1 MCNKCRASKP
11 LDAYEKSSAH
21 GWRRTCKECRRQDK
35 LKPEA
40 RKRAETRQR
49 LNAKGTKRCSGCSR
63 VLPHSEFHAR
73 VANWDGLQS
82 KCKTCVAVYGKAY
95 HERNRE
101 RDRERNARWYR
112 DNADHMRRYR
122 KAYYRLNKE
131 KVRGKYAG
139 WREDNREHLLAYYR
153 QYNAEHSEEHSAYNR
168 SPARRQKQRAHQAA
182 NKERYQRAHREY
194 AQSEHG
200 RAVRASIQRRREAK
214 KKGLQTG
221 FTVAQWDY
229 AVSYFDRCCAY
240 CGEHTETLQQEHYI
254 PIARGGG
261 YVVDNIVPACKRCNV
276 RKGVSLPAEWMA
288 QQAFVAQGTAK
299 RILTYFASLSHT

>member
-1 MCNKCRASKP
+1 MPKARNGVAGAVVFCLIASFMP
-11 LDAYEKSSAH
+11 ALPIGTAFSQSARH
-21 GWRRTCKECRRQDK
+21 VLRYMGRLIMSGIARETVKEMQDGIAITRTTCADI
-35 LKPEA
+35 A
-40 RKRAETRQR
+40 RHTIGSTKKRLGEST
-49 LNAKGTKRCSGCSR
+49 LG
-63 VLPHSEFHAR
+63 
-73 VANWDGLQS
+73 
-82 KCKTCVAVYGKAY
+82 
-95 HERNRE
+95 
-101 RDRERNARWYR
+101 
-112 DNADHMRRYR
+112 
-122 KAYYRLNKE
+122 
-131 KVRGKYAG
+131 
-139 WREDNREHLLAYYR
+139 REDNREHLLAYYR